1 MKQLITCIVLIL
13 GNYAQAQCKICYS
26 LEDASKS
33 PHQVEELHLSNASF
47 AVIDTIFNQFTSLRV
62 LNLAFSPVMEV
73 AKKTSIPSLKELNLS
88 NCSYN
93 PWKIGAIGKAFP
105 NLEALNLSNNKLC
118 FIWSGLQSLYQ
129 LVRLDVSGNQLI
141 SIPVEMMYLSHL
153 KELNL
158 SQNDIKLQ
166 ANELGA
172 LWALERLDIT
182 SNPGLST
189 NNLVLSIAENKQLK
203 DLSLDGDQLTSTSIQ
218 QLSQM
223 KLERLELAR
232 VQEPSKVDFTRFPT
246 TRNLSMIRSSDW
258 LSAENSG
265 QFNTISRLELTNS
278 PVPAALPKLKSLS
291 TLVLNQIDESQIP
304 LLYPLKKLDVLDIS
318 NTDFTKNQIAQLKRE
333 LPDTRI
339 ICSTPNVTESM
350 RSNQV
355 SPLIALPAK
364 KVTIPSG
371 ERSVVNE
378 KNVSLTIPKNAFL
391 DEKGAPYTGKV
402 NVELTVYDDAILT
415 ALAGI
420 PMTFNENGQE
430 ELFAS
435 NGMLRFE
442 AKGENGEVLQPN
454 PANVIQASVG
464 NLQPQNPGGLYSFNT
479 ATAQWNT
486 ISDTVSTSNLNALI
500 LRATDSINQLD
511 LKNLVPRVYNDRI
524 FSILPRFSR
533 FDRTEITLYS
543 RFISSKGDSRI
554 VTYNRSNA
562 TGKAMTRQ
570 TWVIDTIVS
579 PEMKKQLKSMKKET
593 RAWYNKK
600 FKNNSAR
607 RFVPRLM
614 NRLDIA
620 VDPSRDNYRLTFYYR
635 DSLVSL
641 PVALSGITNKQ
652 IQKNTQRFQVAVKQ
666 AAWKDRKEKL
676 AYDNT
681 LEEQLKSA
689 EKNIREN
696 LITATIMRLQQQQTA
711 NQTGFWGVPNQLN
724 FGLTTFGLVNCD
736 FFMRIAP
743 EYVVYASNTLKDQHG
758 EEYPLPNSI
767 ISVDPLL
774 NYYMETASS
783 TPINCFRSTY
793 LVFDLGSKKLG
804 VSRPQNGETK
814 VKQITVIDITDK
826 KPEEISQAIL
836 SI

>member
-1 MKQLITCIVLIL
+1 MKQLITGIVLIL
-13 GNYAQAQCKICYS
+13 GNYLHAQCKICYS

-33 PHQVEELHLSNASF
+33 PREVEELHLSNAAF
-47 AVIDTIFNQFTSLRV
+47 AVIDTSFNQFTSLHV

-73 AKKTSIPSLKELNLS
+73 ADKTSIPSLKKLNLS

-105 NLEALNLSNNKLC
+105 NLEELDLSSNNLC

-129 LVRLDVSGNQLI
+129 LIRLDVSNNQLI
-141 SIPVEMMYLSHL
+141 NIPVEMMYLSKL

-203 DLSLDGDQLTSTSIQ
+203 DLSLDGDLLTSSSIQ

-223 KLERLELAR
+223 KLDRLEMAR
-232 VQEPSKVDFTRFPT
+232 VNEPSKVDFTRFPT

-258 LSAENSG
+258 LSAENSS
-265 QFNTISRLELTNS
+265 QFDQISKLELTNS
-278 PVPAALPKLKSLS
+278 PVPAALPKLKSLN
-291 TLVLNQIDESQIP
+291 TLVLNQIEESQIP
-304 LLYPLKKLDVLDIS
+304 LLYPLKKLGILDIS
-318 NTDFTKNQIAQLKRE
+318 NTDFTKSQIAQLKRE
-333 LPDTRI
+333 LPDTKI
-339 ICSTPNVTESM
+339 LCSTPDVTENM
-350 RSNQV
+350 RSNNV
-355 SPLIALPAK
+355 SPLIEIPAK
-364 KVTIPSG
+364 KVSIQSG
-371 ERSVVNE
+371 ELSVVNE

-391 DEKGAPYTGKV
+391 DKNGTLYNGKV
-402 NVELTVYDDAILT
+402 NVELTVYDDAIQT

-430 ELFAS
+430 EIFAS

-442 AKGENGEVLQPN
+442 AKGENGEELQPN
-454 PANVIQASVG
+454 PSNVIQASLG
-464 NLQPQNPGGLYSFNT
+464 NLQPQNPGGLYAFNAT
-479 ATAQWNT
+479 TAQWTT
-486 ISDTVSTSNLNALI
+486 ISDTVSTSNLNARI

-511 LKNLVPRVYNDRI
+511 LKNLVPRVYNDRL
-524 FSILPRFSR
+524 FSILPHFSR
-533 FDRTEITLYS
+533 LDRTEITLYS
-543 RFISSKGDSRI
+543 KFIPSQENKNV
-554 VTYNRSNA
+554 VTHNRSNA
-562 TGKAMTRQ
+562 SGRAMTQQ

-579 PEMKKQLKSMKKET
+579 PEMKKQLKVMKKET
-593 RAWYNKK
+593 RAWHNKK
-600 FKNNSAR
+600 FKDNTAR
-607 RFVPRLM
+607 RFIPRLM

-620 VDPSRDNYRLTFYYR
+620 ADPSRDNYRLTFYYR

-641 PVALSGITNKQ
+641 PVALSGISNKQ
-652 IQKNTQRFQVAVKQ
+652 IQKNTLKFQAAIKQ
-666 AAWKDRKEKL
+666 AALKDRKERL
-676 AYDNT
+676 AYEKSV
-681 LEEQLKSA
+681 EEQLKTA

-696 LITATIMRLQQQQTA
+696 LIIITIARLQQP
-711 NQTGFWGVPNQLN
+711 QTGFWGAPNQLN

-736 FFMRIAP
+736 FFMRRTP
-743 EYVVYASNTLKDQHG
+743 EYVVNVSNTLKDQHG

-767 ISVDPLL
+767 ISVDPLQ
-774 NYYMETASS
+774 NYYMETSS
-783 TPINCFRSTY
+783 NFPVSCFRSTY
-793 LVFDLGSKKLG
+793 LVFDLGKKKLG
-804 VSRPQNGETK
+804 ISRPQEGQAK
-814 VKQITVIDITDK
+814 VKEITVIDITDK
-826 KPEEISQAIL
+826 KPEEISKAIL